1 MPRCQYDAL
10 TKLGATVPERDSVR
24 NALQTQYYNVSL
36 TVVNNA
42 SGEDDASF
50 FQRVLRELMLEWL
63 PAIRRLGMT
72 RR

>member
-10 TKLGATVPERDSVR
+10 TKLGATVPEQDSVR